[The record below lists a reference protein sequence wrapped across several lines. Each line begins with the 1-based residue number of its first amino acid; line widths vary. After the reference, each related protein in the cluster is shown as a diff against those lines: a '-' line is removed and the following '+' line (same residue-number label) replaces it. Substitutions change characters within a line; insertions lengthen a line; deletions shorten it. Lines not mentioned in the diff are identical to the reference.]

1 MRDKQIWDRY
11 SDLYTY
17 KKIENTENDWEVR
30 KKKYHG
36 FFGQL
41 ALEEPFVVKITSHP
55 FEEIKDSTIKITYDH
70 VTDAIYIISK
80 VIVPY
85 GSSRSKTSDISVHVP
100 AFGFNG
106 AAIPDSQYTF
116 HYDRERLVISMKGSN
131 RCASLEEIF
140 RAGRNKDSW
149 IWWMYPIISD

>member
-41 ALEEPFVVKITSHP
+41 AREEPFVVKIASHP
-55 FEEIKDSTIKITYDH
+55 FEEIKDSTIKITYEN
-70 VTDAIYIISK
+70 VTDAIYIIS
-80 VIVPY
+80 I
-85 GSSRSKTSDISVHVP
+85 
-100 AFGFNG
+100 
-106 AAIPDSQYTF
+106 
-116 HYDRERLVISMKGSN
+116 
-131 RCASLEEIF
+131 
-140 RAGRNKDSW
+140 
-149 IWWMYPIISD
+149 

>member
-17 KKIENTENDWEVR
+17 KKSENTENDWEVR

-55 FEEIKDSTIKITYDH
+55 FEEIEDSTIKITYEN
-70 VTDAIYIISK
+70 VTDAIYIIS
-80 VIVPY
+80 I
-85 GSSRSKTSDISVHVP
+85 
-100 AFGFNG
+100 
-106 AAIPDSQYTF
+106 
-116 HYDRERLVISMKGSN
+116 
-131 RCASLEEIF
+131 
-140 RAGRNKDSW
+140 
-149 IWWMYPIISD
+149 